1 MSPELERA
9 KPAWEQVKDHLAGQI
24 ADGWLSQGQRVP
36 SVREL
41 AAEWNVSPGTANR
54 ALDAL
59 ASARL
64 VTRDNRGTFVAR
76 PRLVAGPQAR
86 YRQFRFPPAERV
98 EVVAAGYLERCPKYV
113 QPILGLEPVRE
124 DGLCAVIR
132 RQEVRYGKDGR
143 PFILTSEWVRP
154 EYAEPCPELSDP
166 RRQLPLPG
174 GALALIE
181 ARTDDHPVRGR
192 FSCEARLPQ
201 DDGRELPLLELSV
214 TEPVLGAVWVWYG
227 PSPESKTLCYTEM
240 TVRPERVIEA
250 EWEQTR

>member
-1 MSPELERA
+1 MSPELGRA
-9 KPAWEQVKDHLAGQI
+9 KPAWEQVKDHLAGDI
-24 ADGWLSQGQRVP
+24 AGGWYTQGQRVP

-41 AAEWNVSPGTANR
+41 AAEWGVSPGTANR

-64 VTRDNRGTFVAR
+64 VTRDRHGTFVAR

-86 YRQFRFPPAERV
+86 YRQFRFPPAERT
-98 EVVAAGYLERCPKYV
+98 EVVSAGYLEAAPAYV
-113 QPILGLEPVRE
+113 RPVLGLEPVRV
-124 DGLCAVIR
+124 DGLCPVIR
-132 RQEVRYGKDGR
+132 RQEVRYGLDGR
-143 PFILTSEWVRP
+143 PFLLTSEWVRP

-181 ARTDDHPVRGR
+181 ARTGEHPARGR
-192 FSCEARLPQ
+192 FSAEARLPQ
-201 DDGRELPLLELSV
+201 DDDRELPLLELAV
-214 TEPVLGAVWVWYG
+214 TEPVLGAVWVWYDG
-227 PSPESKTLCYTEM
+227 NGKALCYTEM
-240 TVRPERVIEA
+240 TVRPERVIET